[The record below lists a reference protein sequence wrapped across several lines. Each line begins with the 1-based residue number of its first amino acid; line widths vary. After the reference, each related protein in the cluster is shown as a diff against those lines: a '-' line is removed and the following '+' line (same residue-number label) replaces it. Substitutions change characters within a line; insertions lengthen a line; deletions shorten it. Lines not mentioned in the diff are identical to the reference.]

1 MESEI
6 FRGQDLV
13 VSEHMVTTA
22 GIGQESNN

>member
-6 FRGQDLV
+6 FRGPGLV
-13 VSEHMVTTA
+13 VSDQMFATV